1 MTWPRISATGS
12 APEADY
18 RVMSALDK
26 VLALSRPAEPEED
39 PVGDLVLALSATLS
53 ELRVC
58 LAKSDPDDDGDDDST
73 AKGDT
78 DHDYFSKGGKKKS
91 PPGKASS
98 GKPAPGKSGG
108 KDDEDSGEDDELA
121 AAVAKLVK
129 KGVPEAKARMIA
141 KQAMQKV
148 KASALAESACVILS
162 RLVDGDPVTEPDP
175 TYLGRV
181 VALAATATPV
191 GPMVKPSAHQLHVAH
206 VKHVAHVAHEHVE
219 HLAHMAHM
227 AHIREVAGR
236 LTLPDAAAG

>member
-1 MTWPRISATGS
+1 
-12 APEADY
+12 
-18 RVMSALDK
+18 MSALDK
-26 VLALSRPAEPEED
+26 VLKLSSPGAAAEENPAD
-39 PVGDLVLALSATLS
+39 ALVLALSATLS

-58 LAKSDPDDDGDDDST
+58 LAKSDPDDDGDDDSS

-78 DHDYFSKGGKKKS
+78 DHDYFGKGGKKKS

-98 GKPAPGKSGG
+98 SKSGAKG
-108 KDDEDSGEDDELA
+108 DDSDDGDDDETA

-129 KGVPEAKARMIA
+129 KGVPLAKAKAMVQQAA
-141 KQAMQKV
+141 KQV

-162 RLVDGDPVTEPDP
+162 RLVDGDPVIEPDP

-181 VALAATATPV
+181 LALAVTATPV
-191 GPMVKPSAHQLHVAH
+191 GPPKMDAHQLHVAH

-227 AHIREVAGR
+227 AHIGK
-236 LTLPDAAAG
+236 